1 MLTSLRGYK
10 REIGLLKHVDSLIVL
25 RKGRRQ
31 RPIGIF
37 FVSFVLGSCRVY
49 SPPTPPMSLKCP
61 STVSRELQS
70 HHLISHSSCLCHLVA
85 IIEASAMW
93 LFFVL
98 SCLPWQHVFFT
109 LCQLCGGSI
118 TAITAKKRLHCH
130 FHSTSSH
137 PPTHLCH
144 YCNMQL
150 AVI

>member
-31 RPIGIF
+31 RPIPIF
-37 FVSFVLGSCRVY
+37 LYLLYWVVADRVY
-49 SPPTPPMSLKCP
+49 SPPTPSMSLKCP
-61 STVSRELQS
+61 PTVSRGL
-70 HHLISHSSCLCHLVA
+70 HLISHSSCLCHLVA

-98 SCLPWQHVFFT
+98 SYLPWQHVFFT